1 MTAKMTQAR
10 QRNLYGFGFAGLSIS
25 NLDAAVAGEIMT
37 DKEAGLFAVCAP
49 SDGTAMS
56 FEYISRSKA
65 HLQSFIQ
72 RCIEENTVGKIYK
85 IALHDKLIERITD
98 NKNLF
103 TNDVVIELGTTP
115 AQAIRFSFDID
126 VVTRAAS
133 AVIDPGEIYI
143 SVEFSLIRD
152 GEPKTYSLIETI
164 EDINSKA
171 YAIDFDNVP
180 HAEGVPIRDLKL
192 RVNAMEIRIPP
203 SFDFTKN
210 MLVINDIL
218 MAVI

>member
-1 MTAKMTQAR
+1 MTARMTNAR
-10 QRNLYGFGFAGLSIS
+10 QRNLYGVGFAGLSLS
-25 NLDAAVAGEIMT
+25 NLDGALRGEIMT
-37 DKEAGLFAVCAP
+37 DKELGLFAVCAP

-72 RCIEENTVGKIYK
+72 QCIEENTVGKIYK
-85 IALHDKLIERITD
+85 IALHDKLIERILD

-103 TNDVVIELGTTP
+103 TNDVLIDLGVTP
-115 AQAIRFSFDID
+115 ATAIRFNFDID
-126 VVTRAAS
+126 VVSREAS
-133 AVIDPGEIYI
+133 AVVDPGEIYI
-143 SVEFSLIRD
+143 SIEFSLVRD
-152 GEPKTYSLIETI
+152 GEPKNYSLIETI

-171 YAIDFDNVP
+171 YAIDFDQVP
-180 HAEGVPIRDLKL
+180 HAEGIDIRSLGI
-192 RVNAMEIRIPP
+192 RVNAMYIRIPP

-218 MAVI
+218 MAII